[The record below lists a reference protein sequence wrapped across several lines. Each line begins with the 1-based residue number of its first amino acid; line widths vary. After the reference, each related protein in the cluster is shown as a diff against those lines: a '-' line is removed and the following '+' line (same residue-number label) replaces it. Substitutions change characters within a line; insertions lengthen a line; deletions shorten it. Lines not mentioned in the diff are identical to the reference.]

1 MLRWYHRD
9 LHRQKPR
16 HQPVGTADEAVGA
29 VVLTLV
35 MDAGAG
41 VGVGAAVA
49 VAVAVALLM
58 QPRML
63 PMQPPSSPVPL
74 CCSTAAMP

>member
-9 LHRQKPR
+9 PHQQQPR
-16 HQPVGTADEAVGA
+16 HQPVRTADEAVGA
-29 VVLTLV
+29 VGLTLV
-35 MDAGAG
+35 MDAGVG
-41 VGVGAAVA
+41 VGVRAAVA

-63 PMQPPSSPVPL
+63 PMQPPSSPVSL
-74 CCSTAAMP
+74 SCSTAAMP